1 MYLQCR
7 YISAQF
13 CLFVG
18 VLRCN
23 RTEIVFCQKAYSVLG
38 RSVRNLIFPDG
49 PPVLVQLV
57 VFSIHFTTTTLLLWE
72 AHYLVHMQAQTCA
85 TCRFLR

>member
-7 YISAQF
+7 HISAQF

-23 RTEIVFCQKAYSVLG
+23 RTEIVFCQKAYSVLE
-38 RSVRNLIFPDG
+38 RSAGNLIFSDG
-49 PPVLVQLV
+49 PPVLIQVV
-57 VFSIHFTTTTLLLWE
+57 VFSVHFTTTTLRLWE
-72 AHYLVHMQAQTCA
+72 AHYLVHTQALTCA
-85 TCRFLR
+85 TWRFLR